1 MNNSKKV
8 AGLAGIVSVLWMG
21 LTAAVAAN
29 QKRLLFNPLGSKR
42 EVFKPYSTGHRTRP
56 IVVRSKDGTRLSGW
70 LMTPPVKGPH
80 PGVVYFGGR
89 SEEVSWVARDAG
101 KLFPGMAVLAV
112 NYRGYGDSHGD
123 PAEEHFVD
131 DGRMLFDWLS
141 ERHHVDP
148 KRIAVV
154 GRSLGS
160 GVAVQVAM
168 ERDAS
173 AIVLITPYDSI
184 LAIAKRKF
192 KAIPVEYVLRHKFE
206 SIKYAHQ
213 LLAPTYVLR
222 AAFDDVVPHS
232 HTDLLVQKLGKL
244 HADEIVPDSDHMN
257 IPYLEA
263 TQDRIASFLS
273 SRFNQPPA

>member
-1 MNNSKKV
+1 MELCSRTTAGFIINFASKKARSTDYTGCLARVYFVRWRTAATAERSKVEVMNNSKKV

-29 QKRLLFNPLGSKR
+29 QRRLLFNPIGSKR
-42 EVFKPYSTGHRTRP
+42 EVLKPYSTGHRTRP
-56 IVVRSKDGTRLSGW
+56 IVVRAKDGTRLSGW

-80 PGVVYFGGR
+80 PGVIYFGGR

-123 PAEEHFVD
+123 PAEAHFVE

-148 KRIAVV
+148 RRIAVV

-168 ERDAS
+168 EREAN

-184 LAIAKRKF
+184 LAIAKRKLQD
-192 KAIPVEYVLRHKFE
+192 AAGRI
-206 SIKYAHQ
+206 
-213 LLAPTYVLR
+213 R
-222 AAFDDVVPHS
+222 AA
-232 HTDLLVQKLGKL
+232 
-244 HADEIVPDSDHMN
+244 A
-257 IPYLEA
+257 
-263 TQDRIASFLS
+263 
-273 SRFNQPPA
+273 

>member
-1 MNNSKKV
+1 MTPLV
-8 AGLAGIVSVLWMG
+8 AGQ
-21 LTAAVAAN
+21 T
-29 QKRLLFNPLGSKR
+29 
-42 EVFKPYSTGHRTRP
+42 
-56 IVVRSKDGTRLSGW
+56 
-70 LMTPPVKGPH
+70 

-123 PAEEHFVD
+123 PAEAHFVE

-148 KRIAVV
+148 ARIAVV

-168 ERDAS
+168 EREAS

-192 KAIPVEYVLRHKFE
+192 RTLPVEYVLRHKFE
-206 SIKYAHQ
+206 S
-213 LLAPTYVLR
+213 V
-222 AAFDDVVPHS
+222 
-232 HTDLLVQKLGKL
+232 KLSL
-244 HADEIVPDSDHMN
+244 IHI
-257 IPYLEA
+257 
-263 TQDRIASFLS
+263 
-273 SRFNQPPA
+273 